1 MAEGN
6 VNNPYISEE
15 FDEGTTGNTG
25 IYVSSIN
32 WSKNIINYRVL
43 SEGGHYFCDIRP
55 SQSDKV
61 VVTVRDESS
70 TKLNF
75 PILLYVYKLNL

>member
-6 VNNPYISEE
+6 VRIPYISEE
-15 FDEGTTGNTG
+15 YEEGTTGNTG
-25 IYVSSIN
+25 LYISSIN

-43 SEGGHYFCDIRP
+43 DDGGHYFCDIRP
-55 SQSDKV
+55 SQSNKV

-70 TKLNF
+70 TKLNY
-75 PILLYVYKLNL
+75 PISLYVYKLNL